1 MSPAFGPATSLFGI
15 GAGSFAEYA
24 SARADKLAPMP
35 TNLTFEQAAAVPVS
49 ALTALQAVRDRGHV
63 QSGQQVLIIGASGG
77 VGTVAVQIAKAF
89 GADVTGVCSTTKV
102 DMVRSVGADH
112 VVDYTRADFADDKPR
127 YDVIIDIAGNRA
139 LTHLRRALTSNGT
152 LVITGGET
160 GGRWLGGID
169 RQLRALMLSPFIGQK
184 LGSFICSENTHDLLA
199 LTELIESGQVTPT
212 IDKTYPLSEAPTA
225 IQYMKDGHARGKLVI
240 AV

>member
-1 MSPAFGPATSLFGI
+1 
-15 GAGSFAEYA
+15 
-24 SARADKLAPMP
+24 
-35 TNLTFEQAAAVPVS
+35 
-49 ALTALQAVRDRGHV
+49 
-63 QSGQQVLIIGASGG
+63 
-77 VGTVAVQIAKAF
+77 
-89 GADVTGVCSTTKV
+89 VCSTTKV

-160 GGRWLGGID
+160 GDDGSGID

-199 LTELIESGQVTPT
+199 
-212 IDKTYPLSEAPTA
+212 
-225 IQYMKDGHARGKLVI
+225 
-240 AV
+240 